1 MSYQNILKI
10 TQKTNVLFLL
20 IIGFI
25 GFFIRLYY
33 IPFDL
38 PLVNDALVYFLYAF
52 DFNQL
57 GHLPNN
63 WAPVNNGWS
72 VLVGIFFHILP
83 SESSVMTLMN
93 TQRLLA
99 VTISCITIIPV
110 YFLCKKFFKPKF
122 AILGATLFVLDPRLI
137 QNSILGITEPLYFLF
152 STFSLFLILRTDK
165 RSIYLSF
172 ILASLATLVRAE
184 GLFIF
189 ITISILFFI
198 KNRKDKKIAL
208 HYPIIVI
215 IFVLIIFPMSMYR
228 TEINGG
234 DGIFQ
239 RVEFSVHDSSSIL
252 SEDTTGGIFEKI
264 SNTFEIYLKYL
275 GWIMIPNFIL
285 FVPVGII
292 LTLRQRDFQTVFI
305 IITGVLMSL
314 PAIAAYFVPYFETR
328 YLYILFPVFS
338 LLSLL
343 TIQKLIA
350 KRTNQNLIL
359 SIIIICIII
368 VSVSFLELKKN
379 NFQHE
384 EEAYKIA
391 KDISYFVKGVNQ
403 YYPESEYLKAVVI
416 PEKPILSSLMNKIE
430 IIPTNQYNSLEDYI
444 KNSKDKGLTHLVI
457 DMNDDRKEFLKQVYF
472 NEKSYPYLQKVYDS
486 KDENYTYSLKV
497 FEINYDK
504 FDCIT
509 NKTCT

>member
-1 MSYQNILKI
+1 MIYQNILKI
-10 TQKTNVLFLL
+10 TEKTNVLFLL
-20 IIGFI
+20 IIGLI

-33 IPFDL
+33 TPFDL
-38 PLVNDALVYFLYAF
+38 PLVNDSLVYFLYAF

-72 VLVGIFFHILP
+72 ILVGIFFHVLP
-83 SESSVMTLMN
+83 PESNTITFMN
-93 TQRLLA
+93 AQRLLA
-99 VTISCITIIPV
+99 ITISCITIVPV
-110 YFLCKKFFKPKF
+110 YFLCKEFFKPKF
-122 AILGATLFVLDPRLI
+122 AILGATLYILDPRLI

-152 STFSLFLILRTDK
+152 SIFSLVLILKSDK
-165 RSIYLSF
+165 KLIYLSF

-189 ITISILFFI
+189 ITISVLFFI
-198 KNRKDKKIAL
+198 KNRRNKKIAF
-208 HYPIIVI
+208 HYPMLVI

-239 RVEFSVHDSSSIL
+239 RVEFSVHDGSSIL
-252 SEDTTGGIFEKI
+252 SEKTSGGIFEKMA
-264 SNTFEIYLKYL
+264 NTFEMYLKYL

-285 FVPVGII
+285 FIPIGII

-328 YLYILFPVFS
+328 YLYILFPLFS

-343 TIQKLIA
+343 TIQKLIS

-359 SIIIICIII
+359 LIIISGIII
-368 VSVSFLELKKN
+368 ASISFLEFKKID
-379 NFQHE
+379 FQHE
-384 EEAYKIA
+384 EETYKIA
-391 KDISYFVKGVNQ
+391 KHIAYFVQGVNQ
-403 YYPESEYLKAVVI
+403 YYPESEYLNAVVI
-416 PEKPILSSLMNKIE
+416 PEKPIMSNLINKIE
-430 IIPTNQYNSLEDYI
+430 IIPINHHDSLVEYI
-444 KNSKDKGLTHLVI
+444 ENSKDKGLTHLVI
-457 DMNDDRKEFLKQVYF
+457 DMNEDRKEFLKQVYF

-486 KDENYTYSLKV
+486 QDENYLYSVKV
-497 FEINYDK
+497 FKINYEE
-504 FDCIT
+504 FDCVTKKI
-509 NKTCT
+509 CL